1 MEIVREVE
9 PVVHKRKAFSIF
21 TEGARVQFDRNEE
34 VLRSFAASIPVS
46 DERRETRDMEGGMGP
61 RKKSAREHLDRN
73 LDMIN
78 FIHDYRVNE

>member
-1 MEIVREVE
+1 MEF
-9 PVVHKRKAFSIF
+9 RK
-21 TEGARVQFDRNEE
+21 NEE

-46 DERRETRDMEGGMGP
+46 DERRETKSMDKGMGP

-78 FIHDYRVNE
+78 FINDYRVSEQARKRLGKDDI